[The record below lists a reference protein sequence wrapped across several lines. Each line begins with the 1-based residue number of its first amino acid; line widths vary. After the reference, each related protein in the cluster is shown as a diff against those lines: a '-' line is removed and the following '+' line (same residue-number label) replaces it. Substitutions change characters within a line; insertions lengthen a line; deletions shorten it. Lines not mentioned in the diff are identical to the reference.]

1 MLKKELARIFELNV
15 AQRIMIVE
23 AIWDSIL
30 NNPEDMSVPE
40 SQIEEL
46 ERRLTSYYENPRAGT
61 QWDIVKERILSG
73 N

>member
-1 MLKKELARIFELNV
+1 MLKKELAKIFELNV

-30 NNPEDMSVPE
+30 NNSEDMSVPE

-46 ERRLTSYYENPRAGT
+46 ERRLNTYYENPRAGT
-61 QWDIVKERILSG
+61 PWDTVKERILSE
-73 N
+73 

>member
-1 MLKKELARIFELNV
+1 MLKKELAKIFELNV
-15 AQRIMIVE
+15 AQRIMVVE

-30 NNPEDMSVPE
+30 NNSEDIPVPE

-46 ERRLTSYYENPRAGT
+46 ERRLNTYYENPQAGT
-61 QWDIVKERILSG
+61 PWNTVKERILSG